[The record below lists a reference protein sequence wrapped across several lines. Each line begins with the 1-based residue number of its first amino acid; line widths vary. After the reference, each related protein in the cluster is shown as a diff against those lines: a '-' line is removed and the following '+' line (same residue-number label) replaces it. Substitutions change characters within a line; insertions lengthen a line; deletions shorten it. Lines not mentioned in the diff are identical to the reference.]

1 MLQLLSGVAGLTKG
15 TATAEVEE
23 GGGHGRSVC
32 PETLG
37 LHAGCNDSDNGL
49 LTRKGEA
56 ILKRYL
62 SYDRGLQLA
71 LANMESLVTARHNRA
86 VNTSLLL
93 AHTARRFIEVGF
105 VRGDVSLALS
115 NTSLAT
121 REKS

>member
-37 LHAGCNDSDNGL
+37 LHAGCNDRDNGFR
-49 LTRKGEA
+49 TRKREA
-56 ILKRYL
+56 ILKLYL
-62 SYDRGLQLA
+62 SYDWGLQLA
-71 LANMESLVTARHNRA
+71 LMNMESLVTARHNRA

-105 VRGDVSLALS
+105 VRGDA
-115 NTSLAT
+115 
-121 REKS
+121 